1 VSTAGR
7 HVMVFP
13 RIVLIEWAGEHLGM
27 SHVSRALVG
36 RGAVVARKSRW
47 RGYVRGV
54 VGGEPNG

>member
-1 VSTAGR
+1 
-7 HVMVFP
+7 MVFP

-47 RGYVRGV
+47 RGYVRGL